1 MGCVA
6 SKPDAKPRASDA
18 SLDGDPMRG
27 YHGLDASVHAADEAM
42 MREGGEEEESYAADV
57 SVLGPMKSGRA
68 AHGGGDSPPP
78 EPITRRESVS
88 DRRRESVGLVQQRRV
103 SAAPR
108 VSVSSKGGGGGGGG
122 GGGTNFAE
130 RGVWPGWL
138 EEHAGSALADW
149 LPRDVLTFKTLAK
162 VGQGTFSRVY
172 KASDLNEGGEPCAL
186 KEIRLERADKDTLSL
201 VAREIMMLRKLGDH
215 DNVVNL
221 RAIAVDSNDAAAI
234 YLVFEYLP
242 HDLAGLMSSR
252 ASRMREKKKGGGG
265 GGGDDDDDGGDVAA
279 GRVLSPGEVKHVAKQ
294 LLKALAHCHAAG
306 GMHRDVKCSN
316 LLVDDTGDV
325 KLADFGLSRTPRDAE
340 PLTNHVVTLWYRP
353 PELLLGARRYDSKV
367 DVWSAGC
374 VLAELLW
381 GEPILPGRTEVE
393 QLHLIFKLVGSE
405 GSARLAEKCKG
416 FAPTSK
422 VKEYP
427 RALEDRFGVLTERFD
442 ANALDLVSRLL
453 SLDPD
458 DRPTAAEAARHP
470 YFSARTAPKATA
482 LDLEGESDSHE
493 FTQRRSKS
501 LAAANGSGI
510 VGSHSMKGDGGVA
523 ASDVTFTTRDVRVD
537 GSGRNPRM
545 SLDAASEL
553 GLGPAAR
560 TNSFGGRRTTRRLSV
575 STIAEVPTP

>member
-1 MGCVA
+1 
-6 SKPDAKPRASDA
+6 
-18 SLDGDPMRG
+18 MRG

-427 RALEDRFGVLTERFD
+427 RARGSVRRADGAVRRER
-442 ANALDLVSRLL
+442 AGSRLEAAVFGPGRPTDRGGGGAAPVL
-453 SLDPD
+453 LREDGAEGDGVGSRGRERLARVHAAQVQVARGGERVRDRGVAFHERRRRRRGERRHVYHAGRARRRLREEPADEPRRRLRARSRSRRENQQLRRAADDAEVVGVD
-458 DRPTAAEAARHP
+458 DRGGADSVTSAR
-470 YFSARTAPKATA
+470 ARRTAP
-482 LDLEGESDSHE
+482 
-493 FTQRRSKS
+493 
-501 LAAANGSGI
+501 
-510 VGSHSMKGDGGVA
+510 
-523 ASDVTFTTRDVRVD
+523 
-537 GSGRNPRM
+537 
-545 SLDAASEL
+545 
-553 GLGPAAR
+553 AR
-560 TNSFGGRRTTRRLSV
+560 AYYLL
-575 STIAEVPTP
+575 IIYD